1 MKVRETCGPAQS
13 VATVPVKSCPF
24 WNKCRSSLSLS
35 PHFLSSLFPSLASL
49 QEESLT
55 YEGLLD
61 SLEAEIL
68 KARQERQNM
77 QATYDAAQLSK
88 ETAKVIR
95 TSRHACEGVR
105 RMIRSPLLLLLM
117 IQVKWVTSRPA
128 TAAFRCLF
136 TCVYSHYKFTVV
148 ILKCILTH
156 WVIFFVSNLSS
167 LHFHHSLPPFFLPGW
182 VTATGRTALQGAQ
195 GERAHY
201 SHPQERGGG
210 AQGPGWKSW

>member
-24 WNKCRSSLSLS
+24 WNTCRSSLSLCPHVLS
-35 PHFLSSLFPSLASL
+35 PLFPSLASL

-148 ILKCILTH
+148 ILKCTLTH
-156 WVIFFVSNLSS
+156 CVITLVSLLSS
-167 LHFHHSLPPFFLPGW
+167 LHFPVFLLPGW
-182 VTATGRTALQGAQ
+182 VTATGGTALQGAQ

-201 SHPQERGGG
+201 SHPQERGWGV
-210 AQGPGWKSW
+210 QGPGWKSW